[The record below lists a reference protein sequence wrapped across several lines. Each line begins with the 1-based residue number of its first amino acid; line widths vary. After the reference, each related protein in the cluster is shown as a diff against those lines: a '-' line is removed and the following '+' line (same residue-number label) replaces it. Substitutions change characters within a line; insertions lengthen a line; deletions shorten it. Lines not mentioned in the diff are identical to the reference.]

1 MRATPT
7 PLQGLLLLIA
17 AACTSESA
25 TPSAPSPHPNDTAGA
40 AGAAAAANGAGAA
53 STPGGEGGAS
63 TPESSPGGAANASGA
78 GGDAPLVACGELE
91 APRAWPNWVMPNPVA
106 SGLPHPASYSVSPSG
121 SAVTDSVSGL
131 VWQRRVPPQSL
142 GWEDAKS
149 YCSCL
154 SLEGDDDWRL
164 PSRIELASLVDW
176 TKVSPSIDAEA
187 FPDTTSENF
196 WTSSEVGIDPGLV
209 YLVFFL
215 NGHTTYA
222 ARDYEYRVRCV
233 RSASAPSTERYAI
246 EAGVVKDALT
256 QLSWQQQAPG
266 ERYAWVDAGEYC
278 DKLALDGGGW
288 RLPSINEL
296 QTLVDETKNPSIN
309 LTVFPGT
316 PSEYFWSSSAVID
329 DASRAWTAFFTNGST
344 YSFAAASARNVR
356 CVR

>member
-1 MRATPT
+1 
-7 PLQGLLLLIA
+7 
-17 AACTSESA
+17 
-25 TPSAPSPHPNDTAGA
+25 
-40 AGAAAAANGAGAA
+40 
-53 STPGGEGGAS
+53 
-63 TPESSPGGAANASGA
+63 
-78 GGDAPLVACGELE
+78 
-91 APRAWPNWVMPNPVA
+91 MPNPVA
-106 SGLPHPASYSVSPSG
+106 SGLPHPASYVVSASG
-121 SAVTDSVSGL
+121 EAVTDSVSGL
-131 VWQRRVPPQSL
+131 VWQRQVPPQSL
-142 GWEDAKS
+142 TWNDAKS

-154 SLEGDDDWRL
+154 SIDGQDDWRL

-176 TKVSPSIDAEA
+176 TKVSPSIDTEA

-222 ARDYEYRVRCV
+222 ADDYEYRVRCV
-233 RSASAPSTERYAI
+233 RSAAAPQTERYAI
-246 EAGVVKDALT
+246 QAGVVKDT
-256 QLSWQQQAPG
+256 FTELSWQQQAPS
-266 ERYAWVDAGEYC
+266 ERYAWADAGPYC
-278 DKLALDGGGW
+278 TGLTLDGGGW

-316 PSEYFWSSSAVID
+316 PSEYFWSSSPVID

-344 YSFAAASARNVR
+344 YSFAASTARNVR